1 MDRILKV
8 TGKGKI
14 SVKPD
19 TIRLNFRAEGVYP
32 EYAEAVAK
40 SAEETSLIRE
50 AVADAG
56 LDPKDLKTV
65 SFGVDTKYESYC
77 DKNNNWKQKFV
88 GYEYQHAMF
97 IRFDS
102 DNALLGRVLASLA
115 KCQVQVEFSMEHTV
129 KDTEAVKNALLRRA
143 VADSKEKAAVLA
155 EAAGVEL
162 GRIVNVDYS
171 FDEITITSR
180 PVNRMALAKA
190 SGAAEEAAYDIN
202 IEADDISVED
212 TVTVVWEIR

>member
-1 MDRILKV
+1 M
-8 TGKGKI
+8 
-14 SVKPD
+14 
-19 TIRLNFRAEGVYP
+19 
-32 EYAEAVAK
+32 
-40 SAEETSLIRE
+40 
-50 AVADAG
+50 
-56 LDPKDLKTV
+56 
-65 SFGVDTKYESYC
+65 
-77 DKNNNWKQKFV
+77 

-115 KCQVQVEFSMEHTV
+115 KCPVQVEFSMEHTV

-155 EAAGVEL
+155 EAAGVEF

-180 PVNRMALAKA
+180 PVNRIALAKA
-190 SGAAEEAAYDIN
+190 SGVAEEAAYDIN